1 MWWDSQNVR
10 DAARIDLLSERG
22 LSRDQEALFIG
33 WNFSRFSAMFYAT
46 GNPRVLKIVR
56 PWHPHTRALSG
67 AVGESTVF
75 EGKWTAS
82 EGFQLILVV
91 QYMRCAVCCAL
102 RYALHTYTYA
112 LRDNN
117 VHVRTH
123 LARRLVIS
131 IQNERTSTPVCV
143 RTCLARAG
151 CCFPFTLN
159 GGPATVYAYVNSTR
173 ENTRTLCACIFVRS
187 VCVRIIDWNIFIWE
201 YWTHGVHRP
210 VSFTVQVEWTVKRN
224 RLGLSY
230 RAYSLNTLCFGDAQA
245 RNTKVF
251 PYSVTKVT
259 VHAHAYARRT
269 YMRILASK
277 ASRIGHR

>member
-75 EGKWTAS
+75 EGKWMAF

-117 VHVRTH
+117 VHVHTPCAPVGHFHTKWTNLDPCVRTH
-123 LARRLVIS
+123 VPCARRLLF
-131 IQNERTSTPVCV
+131 PVHFEWWSSNRV
-143 RTCLARAG
+143 RVRKQHAR
-151 CCFPFTLN
+151 
-159 GGPATVYAYVNSTR
+159 
-173 ENTRTLCACIFVRS
+173 
-187 VCVRIIDWNIFIWE
+187 
-201 YWTHGVHRP
+201 
-210 VSFTVQVEWTVKRN
+210 K
-224 RLGLSY
+224 
-230 RAYSLNTLCFGDAQA
+230 
-245 RNTKVF
+245 
-251 PYSVTKVT
+251 
-259 VHAHAYARRT
+259 HAYI
-269 YMRILASK
+269 MRVHFRAFRVRADNWLKYFYLRVLDTRSP
-277 ASRIGHR
+277 